1 MKNENKKPAE
11 EKIKQEKEE
20 QPNSDTENTD
30 AQQNET
36 MVEKAERENWT
47 DVAESHLGIDE

>member
-1 MKNENKKPAE
+1 MKNESKKPTE
-11 EKIKQEKEE
+11 EKIKSEKE
-20 QPNSDTENTD
+20 PNSGIENTD

-36 MVEKAERENWT
+36 MEEKAERENWT